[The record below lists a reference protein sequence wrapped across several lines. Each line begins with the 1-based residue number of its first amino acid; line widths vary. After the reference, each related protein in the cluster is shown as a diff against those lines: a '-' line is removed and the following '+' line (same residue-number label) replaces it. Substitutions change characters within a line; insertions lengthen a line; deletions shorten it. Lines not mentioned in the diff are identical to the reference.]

1 MPTPLKLPAV
11 VEQVIQHT
19 DAVKSLLLRP
29 SKKCPLFKP
38 GQFLHLAVD
47 AYDPSS
53 NWPDSRVFSIASSP
67 TRRETL
73 KIIFAVKG
81 AFTRKMFTEIHEGDE
96 VWVKLPYGE
105 FTFPEDDRALV
116 LVAGGTG
123 ITPFLSYLEYVA
135 DRGLSNRVALYLG
148 IREPHHFVCGPLLR
162 DCMSRLPDFTLKL
175 FLEQGDG
182 VDGFDVTGRGLI
194 PLRELVREDPD
205 ASRNLY
211 YLSGPPEMITAFKH
225 TLLSE
230 GVGESSV
237 RVDNWV

>member
-1 MPTPLKLPAV
+1 MPTPVKLPAK

-29 SKKCPLFKP
+29 SKKCPMFKP
-38 GQFLHLAVD
+38 GQFLHLAMD
-47 AYDPSS
+47 PYDPSS
-53 NWPDSRVFSIASSP
+53 NWPESRVFSIASSP

-81 AFTRKMFTEIHEGDE
+81 AFTRRMFEEIHEGDE
-96 VWVKLPYGE
+96 VWVKLPYGD
-105 FTFPEDDRALV
+105 FTFPDDERTLI

-123 ITPFLSYLEYVA
+123 ITPFLSYLEYA
-135 DRGLSNRVALYLG
+135 TDRGLSNRVALCLG

-162 DCMSRLPDFTLKL
+162 DCIIRLPHFMLKL
-175 FLEQGDG
+175 YLEQGEG

-211 YLSGPPEMITAFKH
+211 YLSGPPEMIAAFKE
-225 TLLSE
+225 TLLFDGIDE
-230 GVGESSV
+230 GSI